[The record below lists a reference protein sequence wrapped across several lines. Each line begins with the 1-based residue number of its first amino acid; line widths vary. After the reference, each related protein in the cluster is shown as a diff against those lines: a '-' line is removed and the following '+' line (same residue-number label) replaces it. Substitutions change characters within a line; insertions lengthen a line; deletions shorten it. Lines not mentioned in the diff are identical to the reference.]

1 MGLFVHAVYLMLR
14 VQGSSG
20 TFPKPLSAA
29 EEADCL
35 ARMAVGDPT
44 ARDTLIERNLRLVAH
59 IAKKYYAEPAE
70 QDDLISIGTI
80 GLIKAVGT
88 YKPDKNVRLATY
100 AARCIENEILMYF
113 RAGRKS
119 ANDVSLSESQ
129 DGEEDAGSLRLLD
142 LIAVEDE
149 RLHQVEMSD
158 RYEQLYR
165 CLRTRLDERERE
177 VIILRYGLDGG
188 DPMPQREIAKKLGI
202 SRSYISR
209 IEKKA
214 LGKLFAALRT

>member
-1 MGLFVHAVYLMLR
+1 
-14 VQGSSG
+14 
-20 TFPKPLSAA
+20 
-29 EEADCL
+29 
-35 ARMAVGDPT
+35 
-44 ARDTLIERNLRLVAH
+44 
-59 IAKKYYAEPAE
+59 
-70 QDDLISIGTI
+70 
-80 GLIKAVGT
+80 
-88 YKPDKNVRLATY
+88 
-100 AARCIENEILMYF
+100 MYF

-119 ANDVSLSESQ
+119 AGDVSLSEPQ
-129 DGEEDAGSLRLLD
+129 DGEDDSGSLRLLD

-158 RYEQLYR
+158 RYEQLYH

-188 DPMPQREIAKKLGI
+188 DPLPQREIAKKLNI

-214 LGKLFAALRT
+214 LGKLSTALLPGNT

>member
-1 MGLFVHAVYLMLR
+1 MLR
-14 VQGSSG
+14 KK
-20 TFPKPLSAA
+20 TRIALKPI
-29 EEADCL
+29 
-35 ARMAVGDPT
+35 G
-44 ARDTLIERNLRLVAH
+44 ER
-59 IAKKYYAEPAE
+59 IA
-70 QDDLISIGTI
+70 
-80 GLIKAVGT
+80 
-88 YKPDKNVRLATY
+88 
-100 AARCIENEILMYF
+100 NEILMYF

-119 ANDVSLSESQ
+119 AGDVSLSEPQ
-129 DGEEDAGSLRLLD
+129 DGEDDSGSLRLLD

-158 RYEQLYR
+158 RYEQLYH

-188 DPMPQREIAKKLGI
+188 DPLPQREIAKKLNI

-214 LGKLFAALRT
+214 LGKLSTALLPGNA